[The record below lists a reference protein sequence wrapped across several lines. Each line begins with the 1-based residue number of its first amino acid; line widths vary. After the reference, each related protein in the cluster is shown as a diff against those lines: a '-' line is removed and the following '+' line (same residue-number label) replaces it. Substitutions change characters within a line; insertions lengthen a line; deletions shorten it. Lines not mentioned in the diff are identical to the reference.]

1 MNAQAQ
7 KVQNA
12 IDKYHKLYGA
22 GIKRY
27 LDKVDAASDPVTITV
42 NSAELAM
49 LVKYVSNRIGELH
62 VEWFDATHDELIS
75 EDDMAYNLAQIA
87 QKEEQVMKLYNK
99 LTK

>member
-22 GIKRY
+22 GIKKY
-27 LDKVDAASDPVTITV
+27 LDKVDAASDTVTITV
-42 NSAELAM
+42 NSTELEM
-49 LVKYVSNRIGELH
+49 LVKYVSNRIGQLH
-62 VEWFDATHDELIS
+62 VDWFDATHDELIS
-75 EDDMAYNLAQIA
+75 EDDLAYNLSQIA
-87 QKEEQVMKLYNK
+87 LKEEQVTKLYKK